1 MELKNFLDNLKV
13 HQYKD
18 VQNAIIKEC
27 FINRSTF
34 HHWRT
39 GKNNPPTLFKM
50 KINEITERLI
60 GESVYK
66 NLTK

>member
-1 MELKNFLDNLKV
+1 MELKIFLDNLKV
-13 HQYKD
+13 NQYKD

-39 GKNNPPTLFKM
+39 GKNNPPILAQI
-50 KINEITERLI
+50 KINEISKRLTNKI
-60 GESVYK
+60 VF
-66 NLTK
+66 NNI